1 MDFNERLALPEYP
14 EYRAYLKDPTEA
26 AYISDLAL
34 SLESELSI
42 INIVIGFEDI
52 ELTPNVC
59 VQLSESFGLE
69 ASKFAEVAKRGYYM
83 FKQRAR
89 QLVTYIFNFFLE
101 MLRGSTDVK
110 AVMKSYAKKTDQY
123 IESFKKLRIDHDES
137 KKIEIRE
144 FFKRVPVSILTIEMT
159 CISLDSI
166 LNEMHK
172 LEKSK
177 DTVQVKMMKFVRGLQ
192 LLNASMDYS
201 KFLEIST
208 NKDEYNSYQKS
219 VADSIKERFSGNNLN
234 VSDESDVI
242 KKMDKTLADMKKFY
256 SSEVKKSDISYKSAY
271 EYTLKGLEYLQNKLK
286 DIDELEYWDFKTLA
300 KKINVVKDELLKEI
314 DAISNDKNLNET
326 ENDKDLAVAIKNI
339 MNTGKY
345 MAKTKD
351 VIAVSL
357 KSFKSDM
364 EIMFTESKKIGSVL
378 YQKQQ

>member
-1 MDFNERLALPEYP
+1 MDFNEKLNLPEYP
-14 EYRAYLKDPTEA
+14 EYRAYLKDPSET

-34 SLESELSI
+34 SLESELTI
-42 INIVIGFEDI
+42 INTVIGFEDI

-59 VQLSESFGLE
+59 IQLADSFGLE

-83 FKQRAR
+83 FKQRAK

-110 AVMKSYAKKTDQY
+110 AVMKSYAKKTEQY
-123 IESFKKLRIDHDES
+123 LESFKKLRVDHDES

-144 FFKRVPVSILTIEMT
+144 VSKRVAVSILTIEMT
-159 CISLDSI
+159 CISLDGI

-177 DTVQVKMMKFVRGLQ
+177 DTVQIKMMKFVRGLQ
-192 LLNASMDYS
+192 LLNASLDYP
-201 KFLEIST
+201 KFLDIS
-208 NKDEYNSYQKS
+208 NNPEESKNYQNSI
-219 VADSIKERFSGNNLN
+219 ANSIKERFSGNNLN

-256 SSEVKKSDISYKSAY
+256 TSDVKSAEVSYKSAY
-271 EYTLKGLEYLQNKLK
+271 EYTLNGLEYVQTRLK
-286 DIDELEYWDFKTLA
+286 DIDELEYWDFKNLA

-314 DAISNDKNLNET
+314 DAISNDKNLNDT
-326 ENDKDLAVAIKNI
+326 ENDKDLADAIKNI

-357 KSFKSDM
+357 KSFKSDI
-364 EIMFTESKKIGSVL
+364 EAMFTESKKIGSVL
-378 YQKQQ
+378 FQKQQ